1 MFQMD
6 GLGRWLIGVGLG
18 LAVLG
23 VVVLLLGKVPFLNR
37 WGNLPGDIRY
47 QHPGG
52 RVTCF
57 VPIVSSILLS
67 LLTMRACGI
76 TSNFPL
82 AVA

>member
-6 GLGRWLIGVGLG
+6 GLGRWLIGIGLG
-18 LAVLG
+18 IAALG
-23 VVVLLLGKVPFLNR
+23 GLVFLLGKVPFLNQ

-47 QHPGG
+47 QSPGG

-67 LLTMRACGI
+67 LILTVVLNIVVR
-76 TSNFPL
+76 L
-82 AVA
+82 LKH

>member
-6 GLGRWLIGVGLG
+6 ILGRWLIGIGIG

-23 VVVLLLGKVPFLNR
+23 GVMLLLDKIPFLNR
-37 WGNLPGDIRY
+37 LGHLPGDIRY
-47 QHPGG
+47 QSPGG

-67 LLTMRACGI
+67 LILTLVLNIIIRL
-76 TSNFPL
+76 FKR
-82 AVA
+82 